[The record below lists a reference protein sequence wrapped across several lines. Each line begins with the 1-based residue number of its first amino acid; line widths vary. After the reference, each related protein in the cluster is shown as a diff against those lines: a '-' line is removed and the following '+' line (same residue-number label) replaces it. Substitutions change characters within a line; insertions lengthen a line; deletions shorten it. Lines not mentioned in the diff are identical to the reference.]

1 MSFKTVYEN
10 CLTQNNIK
18 LLVLRENNVDNL
30 LGYRL
35 FCYDVASGNREVY
48 DFAIDYDAI
57 LSLPNGETLHQF
69 LKEVTPSLPR
79 LQLVSDNRG
88 GYVTKAELASSMRV
102 KELSG
107 KGILHPLVTVIKAFV
122 LSGRYN
128 LSKCKGI

>member
-18 LLVLRENNVDNL
+18 LLVLRENNVDSL

-79 LQLVSDNRG
+79 LQLVSDSRG

-107 KGILHPLVTVIKAFV
+107 KGIHHPLVTVIKAFV